1 MEVMKNNK
9 PLNFIVI
16 GRSGCGKGTQAKLLM
31 EKFRDMVYVYTGEL
45 FRDLSKRETDAGLRI
60 RKILNEGGL
69 PFDELA
75 STLWM
80 HKIAYTVKS
89 SQGIM
94 LDSSPRRLDEAK
106 DIDKF
111 FSWLDR
117 LNTTSIF
124 YIDISKKESLK
135 RLLLRNRGDDQEEK
149 ILKRLGWFDTQVMPA
164 LDYYKSQ
171 NRLIRINGEQTVE
184 KVFEEILSKIRS

>member
-31 EKFRDMVYVYTGEL
+31 EKFRNMAYVYTGEL

-69 PFDELA
+69 PFDDLA
-75 STLWM
+75 SMLWM

-184 KVFEEILSKIRS
+184 KVFEEILSKIKS